1 MAEICLIL
9 LMPGVLPGNW
19 MDKCNFFAFVFKLGL
34 RGASVSNLVEF

>member
-9 LMPGVLPGNW
+9 LMLGGLPGNW
-19 MDKCNFFAFVFKLGL
+19 MDKCNFLAFVLKLRL